1 MARVIAIVKGAEG
14 GQVEVPKASDGTL
27 VAQILSTTDGA
38 VRPLTSETV
47 TFEVYDTADRRNAVI
62 KTISTTIT
70 TALAGYVT
78 ATLTPA
84 ILNFGPGSY
93 FLFAKVVDA
102 GALVHWSRKHT
113 VLKVI

>member
-1 MARVIAIVKGAEG
+1 MARVIGIFKGVEG
-14 GQVEVPKASDGTL
+14 GLIEVPKGTDGTIT
-27 VAQILSTTDGA
+27 AQVLSTVDGA
-38 VRPLTSETV
+38 VRPLTGETV

-62 KTISTTIT
+62 KTISTAIT

-84 ILNFGPGSY
+84 VLNFGPGSY
-93 FLFAKVVDA
+93 YMFIKVVDA

-113 VLKVI
+113 ILKVT